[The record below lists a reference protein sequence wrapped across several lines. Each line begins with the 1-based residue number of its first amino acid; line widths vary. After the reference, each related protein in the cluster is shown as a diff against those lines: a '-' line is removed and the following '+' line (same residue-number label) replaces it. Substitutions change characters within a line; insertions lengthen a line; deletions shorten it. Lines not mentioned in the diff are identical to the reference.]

1 VVVIV
6 EGEKDV
12 DALRGLGIPATTCP
26 GGAGKWRDEY
36 SQHFKG
42 ASVVIVGDNDDPGR
56 DHARSVA
63 QALTSVA
70 ALVRLIDLAA
80 CWPECPPKG
89 DISDWL
95 AAGGTREKL
104 IEWIKQAPDYA
115 ERAEANA
122 SNSVFTAEAL
132 QGMTFPPLNY
142 LLPGLIPDGLTLL
155 VARPK
160 LGKSWLALDIAIA
173 AASGRLV
180 LGDLKPAQGEVLYL
194 ALEDGPRRLQRRLT
208 KLLPTFSG
216 TWPAG
221 LTFATKWSRSD
232 QGGLADIE
240 NWIKSAKNP
249 RLIVVDTMAQFR
261 KPASGQGNTY
271 QEDYN
276 AGAAL
281 QALS

>member
-132 QGMTFPPLNY
+132 QGMTFPLNY

-173 AASGRLV
+173 AASG
-180 LGDLKPAQGEVLYL
+180 QGEVLYL

-261 KPASGQGNTY
+261 KPASG
-271 QEDYN
+271 
-276 AGAAL
+276 
-281 QALS
+281 